1 MANNVYLSFPTG
13 FCQQFF
19 DLNGKPLTNGK
30 LYSYIAGSN
39 TPAKTY
45 KSIGSTESTNTNTNP
60 IILDDYGMAN
70 IVIDKDFAYK
80 FVLRD
85 KNDAFIHQWDNV
97 TVPSVGPKGSTG
109 ATGATGSQGPIGE
122 TGPKGDTGAQGPQGP
137 QGEQGLQGPQGEQ
150 GPQGLQGPQGEQGLQ
165 GPQGPQGE
173 QGLNAH
179 WFTGTAINGTGTD
192 IFVMVPSSNVG
203 DMYLN
208 TSTQNVYTSTS
219 INVWKYV
226 CNIRGATGADGTVII
241 DNTYTYAQ
249 VKSLIDSGKEPVYT
263 QAGWYYSLVRNNT
276 NQNRY
281 EFVSFDG
288 NSLNW
293 ADVDANGWND
303 GGYYLVDQTYSPSS
317 IRAQSGIAVAQALA
331 PTKDAS
337 WVTSGTFDPARTA
350 DNSIEPNKLKY
361 KKELAVDN
369 NTIVAKEVG
378 DTVTLVAPKVNPI
391 TAQALYTLDHD
402 TSGISIDV
410 SQHDEYEYV
419 GIYDAGTY
427 HIDLTTSYETDC
439 HALICIQN
447 KVGVYACNTITFE
460 WIDETLTSR
469 VVELDGNL
477 DVDESI
483 IIDALTK
490 LVYVN
495 NVGYA
500 ISRVNI
506 VGNVD

>member
-331 PTKDAS
+331 P
-337 WVTSGTFDPARTA
+337 
-350 DNSIEPNKLKY
+350 
-361 KKELAVDN
+361 
-369 NTIVAKEVG
+369 
-378 DTVTLVAPKVNPI
+378 KVNPI